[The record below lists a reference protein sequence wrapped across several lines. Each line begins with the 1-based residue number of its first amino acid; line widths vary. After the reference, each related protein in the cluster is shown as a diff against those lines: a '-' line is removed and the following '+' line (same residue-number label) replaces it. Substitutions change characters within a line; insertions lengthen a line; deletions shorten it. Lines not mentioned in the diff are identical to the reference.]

1 MADNVRLN
9 PGASGDLIRTV
20 DKSGTETPVSIID
33 IGGGGS
39 ETLLSASAPLP
50 AYIADA
56 GTPAQ
61 RLGVDASGRI
71 TVLGSGSF
79 TVANSGTFA
88 VQAAQSGSWTVT
100 ANAGSGTFAVSDGG
114 GSLTV
119 DAPVGTPVFVRLS
132 DGSSAISTLPV
143 SLASVPSH
151 AVTNAGTFAVQESG
165 AALTAL
171 QLIDNLVLL
180 EDAEHS
186 SGDPGVQALAVRRDS
201 GSSLAGADG
210 DYAPLQLDASGNL
223 RVNVAAGGA
232 GDGAILDGASASI
245 KATVFDYTSANP
257 LAVRL
262 SDTNGDYVAAGAGT
276 QYTEDDAAA
285 ANPVG
290 GAVIMVRADT
300 LAGVTSADGDNVAA
314 RGTDK
319 GELYVKHVD
328 AIPVT
333 DNGGSLTIDGTIT
346 ANAGMNLNT
355 SALALE
361 SGGNLA
367 TIAGA
372 VSGSEVQVD
381 IVAALPAGTNN
392 IGDVDVLSVVPGTGA
407 TNLGKAEDAEHASG
421 DVGVMA
427 LTVRQDTA
435 AALGGTDADYQPL
448 ITDASGRL
456 HVAVGNTVTVS
467 GTVTANA
474 GTGTLAV
481 SAASLPLPAGAATAA
496 NQSTLIGHV
505 DGIEGLLTTIDAD
518 TGTLAGAVSGS
529 EMQVDVVT
537 QPARAATTDTIT
549 AKLATDRI
557 QDGTTALT
565 PKFAVITASSSG
577 ATEVVAAVTSKKIR
591 VLRFSLS
598 ANGNV
603 NVKFQSDNTPTDLT
617 GLFYLTQYGGA
628 GAAFCPV
635 GLFET
640 VAGEALDI
648 NLSAAVAVGG
658 VLTYVEV

>member
-1 MADNVRLN
+1 
-9 PGASGDLIRTV
+9 
-20 DKSGTETPVSIID
+20 
-33 IGGGGS
+33 
-39 ETLLSASAPLP
+39 
-50 AYIADA
+50 
-56 GTPAQ
+56 
-61 RLGVDASGRI
+61 
-71 TVLGSGSF
+71 
-79 TVANSGTFA
+79 
-88 VQAAQSGSWTVT
+88 
-100 ANAGSGTFAVSDGG
+100 
-114 GSLTV
+114 
-119 DAPVGTPVFVRLS
+119 
-132 DGSSAISTLPV
+132 
-143 SLASVPSH
+143 
-151 AVTNAGTFAVQESG
+151 
-165 AALTAL
+165 
-171 QLIDNLVLL
+171 
-180 EDAEHS
+180 
-186 SGDPGVQALAVRRDS
+186 
-201 GSSLAGADG
+201 
-210 DYAPLQLDASGNL
+210 
-223 RVNVAAGGA
+223 
-232 GDGAILDGASASI
+232 
-245 KATVFDYTSANP
+245 
-257 LAVRL
+257 
-262 SDTNGDYVAAGAGT
+262 
-276 QYTEDDAAA
+276 
-285 ANPVG
+285 
-290 GAVIMVRADT
+290 
-300 LAGVTSADGDNVAA
+300 
-314 RGTDK
+314 
-319 GELYVKHVD
+319 
-328 AIPVT
+328 
-333 DNGGSLTIDGTIT
+333 
-346 ANAGMNLNT
+346 
-355 SALALE
+355 
-361 SGGNLA
+361 
-367 TIAGA
+367 
-372 VSGSEVQVD
+372 
-381 IVAALPAGTNN
+381 
-392 IGDVDVLSVVPGTGA
+392 
-407 TNLGKAEDAEHASG
+407 
-421 DVGVMA
+421 MA